1 MNETDESVL
10 DMIVALNMSL
20 AARFLNKE
28 SDRLKASNQVQAAG
42 FAAEDAEVL
51 RRALSEDFAKSMEM
65 ARMHGIIVQRVRDGW
80 SEKEGEYERV

>member
-1 MNETDESVL
+1 
-10 DMIVALNMSL
+10 MIVALNFSL

-28 SDRLKASNQVQAAG
+28 SDRLKSTNQHQAAQL
-42 FAAEDAEVL
+42 AAEEAEMLRKVL
-51 RRALSEDFAKSMEM
+51 SDDYAKWMDM